1 MMVVITMELID
12 RAEVLSKKVY
22 TETEEGWSGYTVD
35 VKYIEQLSTIQAV
48 PIEVLYE
55 LQEEISKLQSG
66 WYWYPVS
73 EYGNRVMPFDKGTLF
88 YVNKLIDDK
97 IKEYANG

>member
-1 MMVVITMELID
+1 MELINREKLMID
-12 RAEVLSKKVY
+12 LIDAEVDHVQDSKGA
-22 TETEEGWSGYTVD
+22 ELCQIIDRQPTV
-35 VKYIEQLSTIQAV
+35 QAV

-55 LQEEISKLQSG
+55 LQEEMTKLQSG

-73 EYGNRVMPFDKGTLF
+73 EYGNKEDYVMPYDKGTLF